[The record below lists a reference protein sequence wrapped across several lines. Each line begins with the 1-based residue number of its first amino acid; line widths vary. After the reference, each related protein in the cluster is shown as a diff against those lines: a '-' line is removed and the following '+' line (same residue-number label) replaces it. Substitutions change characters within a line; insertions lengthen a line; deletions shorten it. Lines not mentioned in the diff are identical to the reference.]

1 MPWILGFWEQ
11 LSTCSESWF
20 RTPGLKLWE
29 VNHWTVLSRLTGGG
43 SPFELVELANSILI
57 VKTIIEIVK
66 SSPGAFHHLGK
77 SSTTRHLLQEPSRD
91 TMPLVA
97 HLAGHAIARFLL
109 FSPARPCL
117 LPGTHACFVTMTPP
131 ELRRGGGKCNYSC
144 IHASRSDAYSLLVAD
159 DERAGHRFPSVVRVS
174 EALPRL
180 HAIFA
185 FSLCS
190 TR

>member
-43 SPFELVELANSILI
+43 SQIELVELANSILI

-131 ELRRGGGKCNYSC
+131 ELRSGGANVTTPCLSLRRLL
-144 IHASRSDAYSLLVAD
+144 ASGPSTSAAAAFTFRS
-159 DERAGHRFPSVVRVS
+159 RCHHG
-174 EALPRL
+174 
-180 HAIFA
+180 
-185 FSLCS
+185 
-190 TR
+190 

>member
-1 MPWILGFWEQ
+1 MIYSKIVQIHALDPWFLGAAA
-11 LSTCSESWF
+11 TCSESWF

-57 VKTIIEIVK
+57 VKTFIEIVK

-117 LPGTHACFVTMTPP
+117 LPGTHACFLTMTPP
-131 ELRRGGGKCNYSC
+131 ELRSGGANVTTPCLSLRRLL
-144 IHASRSDAYSLLVAD
+144 ASGPSTSAAAAFTFRS
-159 DERAGHRFPSVVRVS
+159 RCHHG
-174 EALPRL
+174 
-180 HAIFA
+180 
-185 FSLCS
+185 
-190 TR
+190 